1 MFRHVLNVTPLLP
14 RRPSPGLVLLMLP
27 SAMHST
33 LHVTLRVLVLT
44 LTFLVSF
51 GIAPFHHGIITNFS
65 KNCCSRSHFSCSVP
79 RGGDTQTGG
88 TKKKGL
94 LRFFRIFSQEA
105 RSEQNLQSTLEEQI
119 RILETSIR
127 KAKEE
132 TRQLRSQLLLAN
144 SRKIRQIASDVHE
157 VQNLK
162 NLLEEERE
170 KYRLDIDKLLLL
182 IKDLEKT
189 REELLKSLETERR
202 LVAEQKELL
211 EEERS
216 KVSSTKQQAREQ
228 LESLK
233 KTLVEESRKNIQAL
247 EVELKQQSQADIQTL
262 KADWKKQLLVEDSQ
276 KATRYEQK
284 LADERRKAN
293 EAMDKEKQRLKKE
306 IQSLET
312 EWKQKLK
319 REESRKT
326 KEFEEIL
333 AEERRKGEE
342 AIENEK
348 AKMRKLVKALAER
361 EEREAEKSSLVQK
374 TLGSS
379 SSSSWAALKQINK
392 GTSVRSVAGSKNR

>member
-1 MFRHVLNVTPLLP
+1 MHVNLW
-14 RRPSPGLVLLMLP
+14 
-27 SAMHST
+27 
-33 LHVTLRVLVLT
+33 VLVLT
-44 LTFLVSF
+44 LPFLVSF
-51 GIAPFHHGIITNFS
+51 GMEPFHNGIITNLS
-65 KNCCSRSHFSCSVP
+65 KNCSSGRHFSCSIP
-79 RGGDTQTGG
+79 RGGDTQTGA

-94 LRFFRIFSQEA
+94 LRFFRFFSQEA

-132 TRQLRSQLLLAN
+132 ARQLRSQLNLAN
-144 SRKIRQIASDVHE
+144 SRKIRQIANDVHE
-157 VQNLK
+157 VQNLQ

-170 KYRLDIDKLLLL
+170 KYRLEIDKLLLL

-189 REELLKSLETERR
+189 REELLKALETERR

-211 EEERS
+211 EGERS

-228 LESLK
+228 MESLK

-262 KADWKKQLLVEDSQ
+262 KADWKKQLLMEDSQ
-276 KATRYEQK
+276 RATHYEHK
-284 LADERRKAN
+284 LADERRKVN
-293 EAMDKEKQRLKKE
+293 EAMNKEKQRLQKE

-326 KEFEEIL
+326 KEFEEML
-333 AEERRKGEE
+333 AEERKKGEE
-342 AIENEK
+342 AVEK
-348 AKMRKLVKALAER
+348 ERAKMRKLVKALAER

-379 SSSSWAALKQINK
+379 SSSSWAAWKQINK
-392 GTSVRSVAGSKNR
+392 GTSVRSITGSKNR